1 MKHLKKFFENQEED
15 YIKYYGLYP
24 EDIKD
29 MFIDLVDDD
38 WMINVDFK
46 KKLFQHRAIINSP
59 LVDKDIT
66 LKLQPVIEVRIK
78 KNLNPSSYFR
88 RSEIE
93 SELHKLV
100 QSEEMKEIIDVAS
113 SRLKDYGLFISMY
126 NMELDYLKILI
137 YKI

>member
-1 MKHLKKFFENQEED
+1 MRYLKKFFENQEED
-15 YIKYYGLYP
+15 YIKHYGLYP

-29 MFIDLVDDD
+29 MFIDLIHEGWVVN
-38 WMINVDFK
+38 IDFK
-46 KKLFQHRAIINSP
+46 KKLFQHRSIINSP

-66 LKLQPVIEVRIK
+66 LKLQPVIEIRIR
-78 KNLNPSSYFR
+78 NRIAGFMT

-93 SELHKLV
+93 SELHRLI

-113 SRLKDYGLFISMY
+113 SRLKDYGYRISMY

-137 YKI
+137 CKI

>member
-29 MFIDLVDDD
+29 MFIDLVDDG

-46 KKLFQHRAIINSP
+46 KKLFSH

-78 KNLNPSSYFR
+78 KNLNPASYFR

>member
-29 MFIDLVDDD
+29 MFIDLVDDG

-66 LKLQPVIEVRIK
+66 LKHQPVIEVRIK

>member
-29 MFIDLVDDD
+29 MFIDLIDDG
-38 WMINVDFK
+38 WVINVDFK
-46 KKLFQHRAIINSP
+46 KKLFQYKTLINSP
-59 LVDKDIT
+59 VDDKDLI
-66 LKLQPVIEVRIK
+66 LNLQPVIEVRIK
-78 KNLNPSSYFR
+78 KNNILNYMR

-113 SRLKDYGLFISMY
+113 SRLKDYGLFIMY
-126 NMELDYLKILI
+126 NYLELDYLKILI

>member
-1 MKHLKKFFENQEED
+1 
-15 YIKYYGLYP
+15 
-24 EDIKD
+24 
-29 MFIDLVDDD
+29 MFIDLVDDG

-46 KKLFQHRAIINSP
+46 KKLFSH

-66 LKLQPVIEVRIK
+66 LKLQPVIEVGIK
-78 KNLNPSSYFR
+78 KNLMR

>member
-29 MFIDLVDDD
+29 MFIDLIDDG
-38 WMINVDFK
+38 WVINVDFK
-46 KKLFQHRAIINSP
+46 KKLFQYKTLINSP
-59 LVDKDIT
+59 VDDKDLI
-66 LKLQPVIEVRIK
+66 LNLQPVIEVRIK
-78 KNLNPSSYFR
+78 KNNILNYML

-113 SRLKDYGLFISMY
+113 SRLKDYGLFIMY
-126 NMELDYLKILI
+126 NYLELDYLKILI

>member
-29 MFIDLVDDD
+29 MFIDLVDDG
-38 WMINVDFK
+38 WVINVDFK
-46 KKLFQHRAIINSP
+46 KKLFQHSAIINSH

-66 LKLQPVIEVRIK
+66 LKLQPVIEIRIR
-78 KNLNPSSYFR
+78 NRIAGFMT

-93 SELHKLV
+93 SELHRLI

-113 SRLKDYGLFISMY
+113 SRLEDYGYRIRIY
-126 NMELDYLKILI
+126 NLELDYLKILI
-137 YKI
+137 CKI

>member
-29 MFIDLVDDD
+29 MFIDLIDDG
-38 WMINVDFK
+38 WMVNVDFK
-46 KKLFQHRAIINSP
+46 KKLFQYKTLIDSP
-59 LVDKDIT
+59 VDDKYIT
-66 LKLQPVIEVRIK
+66 LNLQPVIEVRIK
-78 KNLNPSSYFR
+78 KNLFGFMT

-100 QSEEMKEIIDVAS
+100 QSEEMKEIIDVSS
-113 SRLKDYGLFISMY
+113 SRLKDYGLFISMC

>member
-29 MFIDLVDDD
+29 MFIDLIDDG
-38 WMINVDFK
+38 WVINVDFK
-46 KKLFQHRAIINSP
+46 KKLFQYKTLINSP
-59 LVDKDIT
+59 VDDKDLI
-66 LKLQPVIEVRIK
+66 LNLQPVIEVRIK
-78 KNLNPSSYFR
+78 KHNILNYMR

-113 SRLKDYGLFISMY
+113 SRLKDYGLFIMY
-126 NMELDYLKILI
+126 NYLELDYLKILI

>member
-24 EDIKD
+24 EDIKG
-29 MFIDLVDDD
+29 MFIDLIHDN
-38 WMINVDFK
+38 WMVNVDFK
-46 KKLFQHRAIINSP
+46 KKLFQYKTLINSP
-59 LVDKDIT
+59 VDDKDLI
-66 LKLQPVIEVRIK
+66 LNLQPVIEVRIK
-78 KNLNPSSYFR
+78 KNNILNYMR

-113 SRLKDYGLFISMY
+113 SRLKDYGLFIMY
-126 NMELDYLKILI
+126 NYLELDYLKILI

>member
-29 MFIDLVDDD
+29 MFIDLIDDG
-38 WMINVDFK
+38 WVINVDFK
-46 KKLFQHRAIINSP
+46 KKLFQYKTLINSP
-59 LVDKDIT
+59 VDDKDLI
-66 LKLQPVIEVRIK
+66 LNLQPVIEVRIK
-78 KNLNPSSYFR
+78 KNNILNYMR

-100 QSEEMKEIIDVAS
+100 QSEEMIDVAS
-113 SRLKDYGLFISMY
+113 SRLKDYGLFIMY
-126 NMELDYLKILI
+126 NYLELDYLKILI

>member
-1 MKHLKKFFENQEED
+1 
-15 YIKYYGLYP
+15 
-24 EDIKD
+24 
-29 MFIDLVDDD
+29 
-38 WMINVDFK
+38 MINVDFK
-46 KKLFQHRAIINSP
+46 KKLFSH

-66 LKLQPVIEVRIK
+66 LKLQPVIEVKIK
-78 KNLNPSSYFR
+78 KNLFGFMT

>member
-1 MKHLKKFFENQEED
+1 MKHLKKLFENQEED

-29 MFIDLVDDD
+29 MFIDLVDDG
-38 WMINVDFK
+38 WMVNVDFK
-46 KKLFQHRAIINSP
+46 KKLSQHSAIINSP

-78 KNLNPSSYFR
+78 KNLFGFMTI
-88 RSEIE
+88 SEIE
-93 SELHKLV
+93 IELHKLV
-100 QSEEMKEIIDVAS
+100 KSEEMKEIMEVAS
-113 SRLKDYGLFISMY
+113 SRLKDYGLFIRMY

-137 YKI
+137 FKI

>member
-15 YIKYYGLYP
+15 YIKHYGLYP

-29 MFIDLVDDD
+29 MFIDLVDDG

-46 KKLFQHRAIINSP
+46 KKLFQHSAIINSH

-66 LKLQPVIEVRIK
+66 LKLQPVIEVKIK
-78 KNLNPSSYFR
+78 KNLFGFMT

-93 SELHKLV
+93 IELHKLV
-100 QSEEMKEIIDVAS
+100 QSEEMKEIIDVAT

>member
-29 MFIDLVDDD
+29 MFIDLIDDGCV
-38 WMINVDFK
+38 INVDFK
-46 KKLFQHRAIINSP
+46 KKLFQYKTLINSP
-59 LVDKDIT
+59 VDDKDLI
-66 LKLQPVIEVRIK
+66 LNLQPVIEVRIK
-78 KNLNPSSYFR
+78 KNNILNYMR

-113 SRLKDYGLFISMY
+113 SRLKDYGLFIMY
-126 NMELDYLKILI
+126 NYLELDYLKILI

>member
-46 KKLFQHRAIINSP
+46 KKLFSH

-66 LKLQPVIEVRIK
+66 LKLQPVIEVKIK
-78 KNLNPSSYFR
+78 KNLFGFMT

>member
-29 MFIDLVDDD
+29 MFIDLVDDG

-46 KKLFQHRAIINSP
+46 KKLFQHSAIINSP

-78 KNLNPSSYFR
+78 KNLFGFMT

-93 SELHKLV
+93 IELHKLV
-100 QSEEMKEIIDVAS
+100 QSEEMKEIIDVTS

>member
-29 MFIDLVDDD
+29 MFIDLIDDG

-46 KKLFQHRAIINSP
+46 KKLFQYKTLINSP
-59 LVDKDIT
+59 VDDKDLI
-66 LKLQPVIEVRIK
+66 LNLQPVIEVRIK
-78 KNLNPSSYFR
+78 KNNILNYMR

-113 SRLKDYGLFISMY
+113 SRLKDYGLFIMY
-126 NMELDYLKILI
+126 NYLELDYLKILI

>member
-29 MFIDLVDDD
+29 MFIDLVDDG

-46 KKLFQHRAIINSP
+46 KKLFQHSIIINSP

-78 KNLNPSSYFR
+78 KNLFGFMT

-93 SELHKLV
+93 IELHKLV
-100 QSEEMKEIIDVAS
+100 KSEEMKEIMEVAS
-113 SRLKDYGLFISMY
+113 SRLKDYGLFIRMY